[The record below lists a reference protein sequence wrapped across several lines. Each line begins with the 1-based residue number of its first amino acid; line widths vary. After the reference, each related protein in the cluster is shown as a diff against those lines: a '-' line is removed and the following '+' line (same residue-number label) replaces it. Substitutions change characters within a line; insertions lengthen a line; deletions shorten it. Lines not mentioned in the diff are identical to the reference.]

1 MSDFFLSLSR
11 NTLARKVVK
20 QTGLPIPL
28 PQVLKRERAPWAHTT
43 LSGKEFA
50 IGGYESRG
58 FYGQLAGAL
67 QDAGAVISGDPS
79 KVDGLLFDASS
90 LESPE
95 SLTDLYQFFHPRIG
109 KLKPCAHVLIVSK
122 TTKGSGNPVT
132 VATQDALA
140 GFVRSL
146 GKELGSRGVT
156 VNLLVADEGID
167 FGGVVRF
174 LLSGHASYITGQVVT
189 ASGHKTAS
197 GRYEKLLDGKTILV
211 TGAAQGIG
219 AAIAR
224 RAAAEGA
231 KILLLDRPHEMTAL
245 EAMAREVHGTII
257 PVDLLKEDAVVQT
270 VRKLREFAPVHGV
283 VHNAGVTRDKTLFKM
298 KSDAWDSVLNLNL
311 GVPVAMTEMMMSKE
325 HDFVSAKDASFV
337 FLSSV
342 GGIAGNPGQTNYGA
356 TKAGL
361 IGYARGWSES
371 ERCGQM
377 RFNCVAPGFIETR
390 MTQAMPVAVREV
402 ARRFNSLK
410 QAGEPDD
417 VAQAVT
423 FLLSDVSACING
435 ETIRVCGQN
444 LIGR

>member
-28 PQVLKRERAPWAHTT
+28 PQILKRQRAPWIHAALTG
-43 LSGKEFA
+43 LDIAVGGVEQSGYF
-50 IGGYESRG
+50 
-58 FYGQLAGAL
+58 GQLAGVL
-67 QDAGAVISGDPS
+67 QDAGAQISGDPA
-79 KVDGLLFDASS
+79 KLDGLLFDASS
-90 LESPE
+90 LETPA
-95 SLTDLYQFFHPRIG
+95 SLKQLYDFFHPRIG
-109 KLKPCAHVLIVSK
+109 KLKPCAHVLVVTRTSEK
-122 TTKGSGNPVT
+122 STDPVE
-132 VATQDALA
+132 VATHEALT
-140 GFVRSL
+140 GFIRSL
-146 GKELGSRGVT
+146 GKELGSRGIT

-167 FGGVVRF
+167 FGGVLRF
-174 LLSGHASYITGQVVT
+174 LLSPHSAFVTGQVIS
-189 ASGHKTAS
+189 AKGHKTAS
-197 GRYEKLLDGKTILV
+197 VRYEKLLEGKTILV
-211 TGAAQGIG
+211 TGSAQGIG

-231 KILLLDRPHEMTAL
+231 KVLLLDRPQEMAAL

-270 VRKLREFAPVHGV
+270 VKKLREFAPIHGV

-298 KSDAWDSVLNLNL
+298 KSDGWDSVLGLNL
-311 GVPVAMTEMMMSKE
+311 GVPVTMTEMMMGKE
-325 HDFVSAKDASFV
+325 HDYLCAKDASFV

-342 GGIAGNPGQTNYGA
+342 GGIAGNPGQTNYA
-356 TKAGL
+356 TTKAGL
-361 IGYARGWSES
+361 IGYARAWSES
-371 ERCGQM
+371 ERCGQR

-402 ARRFNSLK
+402 ARRLNSLK
-410 QAGEPDD
+410 QGGEPDD
-417 VAQAVT
+417 VAQTVT
-423 FLLSDVSACING
+423 FLLSDVAACING